1 MSLDINKTY
10 GAILAAAREGR
21 FVTYG
26 ELAAA
31 SGVAWKNAHRPLP
44 QQLGRLVEIAHA
56 RGWPLLSAIVVN
68 KDQVA
73 TGALEGDALKGFLAA
88 AEMVGRQVDDP
99 QAFVRAE
106 QKAIFDWAK
115 AAPKDLGL
123 VDESA
128 PQSIGPRFIQY
139 FTPVLDALRAN
150 GGEAKPET
158 VFAWIKE
165 HIDVPTEEIK
175 AVNKGGQSKFENKVA
190 WARFYLA
197 KAGLIDG
204 SKRGTWALTA
214 EGEKAELD
222 HAAALELFR
231 NVQARFK
238 TTDNEDEAAPE
249 TVPGYDLFADP
260 ERRFWFVG
268 AVWDGTDD
276 QTERFLG
283 EGIWQNGYDDK
294 FAEHVARMRP
304 GDRIAIKAAFVQ
316 KYNLPFDN
324 LGKPVSCMRIKAIG
338 TVTENLRD
346 GKTVRVDWERL
357 DPPRDWF
364 FYTYRVTVVEAD
376 PSEELARRLIL
387 FAFASAK
394 QDYSYWINEVPY
406 FAKNTV
412 RSPSPQATAAS
423 STMTALKLRKRRPR
437 HPTQ

>member
-1 MSLDINKTY
+1 
-10 GAILAAAREGR
+10 
-21 FVTYG
+21 V
-26 ELAAA
+26 
-31 SGVAWKNAHRPLP
+31 
-44 QQLGRLVEIAHA
+44 
-56 RGWPLLSAIVVN
+56 LSAIVVN
-68 KDQVA
+68 KDQVK
-73 TGALEGDALKGFLAA
+73 TGALEGDALSGFLSAA
-88 AEMVGRQVDDP
+88 AMVGLQVDDP
-99 QAFVRAE
+99 QAFLRAQ

-115 AAPKDLGL
+115 TAPKDLGL
-123 VDESA
+123 VEESA
-128 PQSIGPRFIQY
+128 PQSSGPRFVQY

-165 HIDVPTEEIK
+165 HIDVPTEEIE

-214 EGEKAELD
+214 GGEKAELD
-222 HAAALELFR
+222 HVAALEMFR
-231 NVQARFK
+231 DVQARFK
-238 TTDNEDEAAPE
+238 TTDYEDEAAPE
-249 TVPGYDLFADP
+249 TVPGHDLFADP

-268 AVWDGTDD
+268 AVWGGTDD

-283 EGIWQNGYDDK
+283 EGIWQNGYDNK

-324 LGKPVSCMRIKAIG
+324 LGKPVSCMRIKAVG

-387 FAFASAK
+387 FAFAGAK

-406 FAKNTV
+406 FTKKYGAVAKPASVEDLLDIDSLETEEEAAAPSYTV
-412 RSPSPQATAAS
+412 KHIADEGCFLATESPSKN
-423 STMTALKLRKRRPR
+423 LLNRRNR
-437 HPTQ
+437 L